1 MSIQKYGTFTEA
13 RNPDGTFASGNSGRP
28 KGARN
33 RTTRAVEALL
43 EGQSEALT
51 QKAVDMAL
59 AGDTTALRL
68 CLERIAPPRKD
79 VPISFELPIIENAQS
94 AAEAAQAVLSAV
106 AQGEITPLEGTA
118 VMGMIEN
125 YRRVLETTDL
135 EYRLQELEAEQWA

>member
-1 MSIQKYGTFTEA
+1 MSVRNYGVTTED
-13 RNPDGTFASGNSGRP
+13 RNPDGTFSLGNPGRP

-59 AGDTTALRL
+59 EGDTTALRL

-79 VPISFELPIIENAQS
+79 TPVCFDLPPIYSAVQ
-94 AAEAAQAVLSAV
+94 AAEAAQAVLQAV
-106 AQGEITPLEGTA
+106 SSGEITPLEGAA
-118 VMGMIEN
+118 VMGLVEQ
-125 YRRVLETTDL
+125 YRRTLELTEFEERLSAL
-135 EYRLQELEAEQWA
+135 EETQ